1 MREIE
6 EGLRR
11 ALPDWEKSMVTWE
24 DTGRGNQPAWTV
36 VRLTYHG
43 ENGERFYYYE
53 DGSIRAAS
61 YAPTQ
66 WTAHFEV
73 TNLLPSIGAFRL
85 EQLTDPNL
93 PAGGPGRSVLG
104 MAALTEFKVEAEDL
118 AVPTNRV
125 TVNFLRATTDF
136 ENVEKPLES
145 EFDDKS
151 D

>member
-1 MREIE
+1 M
-6 EGLRR
+6 
-11 ALPDWEKSMVTWE
+11 
-24 DTGRGNQPAWTV
+24 
-36 VRLTYHG
+36 
-43 ENGERFYYYE
+43 
-53 DGSIRAAS
+53 
-61 YAPTQ
+61 
-66 WTAHFEV
+66 
-73 TNLLPSIGAFRL
+73 
-85 EQLTDPNL
+85 
-93 PAGGPGRSVLG
+93 LG